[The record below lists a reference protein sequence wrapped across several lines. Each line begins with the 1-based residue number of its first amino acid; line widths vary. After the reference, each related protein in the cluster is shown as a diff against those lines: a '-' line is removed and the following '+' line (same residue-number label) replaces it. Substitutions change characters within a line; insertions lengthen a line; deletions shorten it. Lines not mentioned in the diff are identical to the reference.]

1 MHTYILACIIHK
13 LHLINFGQS
22 SLIKWGENYSENWI
36 ELNDILVRIDK
47 FIPATAKFLA
57 IYEDI
62 QKSFWQWFSIR
73 NQTIIAIKKR
83 LMQNDKEFRMQLSM
97 LLNGWWCSN
106 AVWQK
111 KLAFVQEII
120 VAFNIFYWEIIK

>member
-62 QKSFWQWFSIR
+62 QKSFWQ
-73 NQTIIAIKKR
+73 
-83 LMQNDKEFRMQLSM
+83 
-97 LLNGWWCSN
+97 
-106 AVWQK
+106 
-111 KLAFVQEII
+111 
-120 VAFNIFYWEIIK
+120 